1 MFTNIKEEILEN
13 NDPDFNREYLEL
25 LISRLTHSSMSLELD
40 LGNPDDSKNAIKVRD
55 NIKAFKSLVNNYLGE
70 KKLTE
75 KMVIETANKI
85 NESAYFITDNYRK
98 TGAKYIADSKVP
110 ITPAFLVEDQMKK
123 LLYDYNNNWK
133 DLDPFEKEARFHIEF
148 ILIHPFED
156 GNGRTGRLIMN
167 YNLLQQGMAPV
178 IITTDLLEY
187 YHEYIKNSDVKSMA
201 NLFKIQSIRE
211 NEIINIIYNEYKE
224 KKRKTV

>member
-13 NDPDFNREYLEL
+13 NDPEFNREYLEL

-55 NIKAFKSLVNNYLGE
+55 NMKAFKNLINKYLGARILSE
-70 KKLTE
+70 N
-75 KMVIETANKI
+75 MIVETANKI

-98 TGAKYIADSKVP
+98 TGAKYIADSEVP

-123 LLYDYNNNWK
+123 LLDKYNNDWINI
-133 DLDPFEKEARFHIEF
+133 DPFKKEAMFHIEF

-167 YNLLQQGMAPV
+167 YNLLQQGIAPV

-187 YHEYIKNSDVKSMA
+187 YHEYIKNSDVDSMA
-201 NLFKIQSIRE
+201 NLFKIQSTRE
-211 NEIINIIYNEYKE
+211 NEIINILYNEHKE
-224 KKRKTV
+224 NKRRAI